1 MAISAD
7 VMEDWK
13 NQRFIIAP
21 SYLLDDLEERLIIL
35 TDYKFWSANVD
46 ELVAWCKEN
55 NCVTQG
61 MTVVPQSDKA
71 LTAFCLR
78 WA

>member
-1 MAISAD
+1 MQDIFA
-7 VMEDWK
+7 DWK

-21 SYLLDDLEERLIIL
+21 DYLLDDAAENLIIL
-35 TDYKFWSANVD
+35 TDYKFWSLHAD
-46 ELVAWCKEN
+46 ELVAWCKQN
-55 NCVTQG
+55 NCTTQG
-61 MTVVPQSDKA
+61 MTVVPRSKQA